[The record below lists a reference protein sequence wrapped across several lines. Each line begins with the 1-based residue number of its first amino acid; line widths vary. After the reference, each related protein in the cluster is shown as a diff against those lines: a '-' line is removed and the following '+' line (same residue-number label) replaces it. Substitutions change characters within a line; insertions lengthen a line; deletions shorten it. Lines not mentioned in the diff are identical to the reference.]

1 MSAISCRDGLF
12 AVSYTMKNGTSKLI
26 LYRED
31 GVIIFSR
38 EFPSE
43 SFLDATL
50 RDGLLFLRGSDNIYC
65 YSIHGL

>member
-1 MSAISCRDGLF
+1 MQ
-12 AVSYTMKNGTSKLI
+12 NGTSKLI
-26 LYRED
+26 MYNDE
-31 GVIIFSR
+31 GVILFSR

-65 YSIHGL
+65 YSIHGM